1 MDAVDVRAEIR
12 AGRWTEPTAGIG
24 FGYVQANLLVL
35 PAEHALAFATFCRR
49 NPRACPLL
57 DVTDPG
63 DPRPPLAAPGAD
75 LRTDLPRYRVYRRG
89 ELVDEPTSIEGLW
102 RDDHVAFLLGCSFSF
117 ERALV
122 DAGVRL
128 RHVEEN
134 RNVAMY
140 RTSLPCRPAGPF
152 RGSVVV
158 SMRPVRREQVPL
170 VNEICSGFL
179 LAHGAPIAAG
189 DPAALGIADLARPD
203 FGDAV
208 KLAPGE
214 VPVFWACGV
223 TSQAAA
229 LSADLELV
237 IAHAPGHMFVTD
249 WPHEAAREL
258 GLLLG
263 DEVSRCADSPSLS

>member
-1 MDAVDVRAEIR
+1 MDAPELRAEIR
-12 AGRWTEPTAGIG
+12 AGRFAELTAAAGA
-24 FGYVQANLLVL
+24 GYVQANLLVL
-35 PAEHALAFATFCRR
+35 PAEHALAFAAFCRR

-63 DPRPPLAAPGAD
+63 DPHPPLAAAGAD

-89 ELVDEPTSIEGLW
+89 ELVDEPASIEGLW
-102 RDDHVAFLLGCSFSF
+102 RDDSVAFLLGCSFSF
-117 ERALV
+117 EQALV

-128 RHVEEN
+128 WHLEQG

-158 SMRPVRREQVPL
+158 SMRPVRSDRVEL
-170 VNEICSGFL
+170 VREICAGYP
-179 LAHGAPIAAG
+179 LAHGAPVAVG
-189 DPAALGIADLARPD
+189 DPGGLGIADLGRPD
-203 FGDAV
+203 FGDAAE
-208 KLAPGE
+208 LEPGE

-229 LSADLELV
+229 LSARLELV

-249 WPHEAAREL
+249 WPHEAARGR

-263 DEVSRCADSPSLS
+263 DGLP